1 MKKCIKCKLEKDLS
15 EFYKHS
21 QMKDKHLNKCIS
33 CCKLESIKN
42 NSEKSKNP
50 DWILSER
57 KRGRE
62 KYKRLRPKTDNK
74 SLIHKLFTRLWKA
87 KFPEK
92 RLAQQA
98 AQHIDCPKDYH
109 RHHWSYLKEHQ
120 KDVIILSP
128 SDHRFHHRYIIY
140 DEERN
145 MFRTLD
151 GLLLDTKEKY
161 SNYINLMKEED

>member
-1 MKKCIKCKLEKDLS
+1 MKKCIVCNKEKDLID
-15 EFYKHS
+15 FYSHKG
-21 QMKDKHLNKCIS
+21 MKDHHLNKCID
-33 CCKLESIKN
+33 CCKEQRAAR
-42 NSEKSKNP
+42 EKELRNNP
-50 DWILSER
+50 DWISKER

-74 SLIHKLFTRLWKA
+74 SLIHKLSTRLWKT

-128 SDHRFHHRYIIY
+128 SDHGFHHRYIIY
-140 DEERN
+140 DEERS

-151 GLLLDTKEKY
+151 GLLLDTKEGY
-161 SNYINLMKEED
+161 LDYINLMKEED